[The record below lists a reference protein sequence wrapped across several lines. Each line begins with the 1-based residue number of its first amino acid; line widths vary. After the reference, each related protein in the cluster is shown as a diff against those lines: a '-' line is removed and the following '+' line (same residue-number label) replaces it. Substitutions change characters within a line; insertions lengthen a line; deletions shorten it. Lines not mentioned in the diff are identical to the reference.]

1 MMDVPASHRSA
12 AVETEALER
21 EALRQRCLLEAVF
34 AAQPQLAPTAMLAM
48 RQDRA
53 QWRAGLAAYR
63 ANALAHAT
71 NALRAQ
77 FPTVHAMLGS
87 ESFDA
92 VCIRHWRSRPP
103 RQGDLAWAGTDFPQT
118 VCDHE
123 DLRPW
128 PWLGD
133 CARLD
138 LALWAVLFE
147 PPAALEKADLDRL
160 ITNDPQRLRM
170 QLAPG
175 NRLIASAWPIVT
187 LWQMHR
193 EAEPDRAALEAALQ
207 QCGETAWVWREG
219 LQAQCVALGPT
230 HAQWLRALQV
240 HPTLKAALDATP
252 EDFDAIA
259 WLQAAVRHG
268 WLQAVSAIGPV
279 AS

>member
-1 MMDVPASHRSA
+1 MARRLRTTGSGAVGGAVRAAGRS
-12 AVETEALER
+12 
-21 EALRQRCLLEAVF
+21 
-34 AAQPQLAPTAMLAM
+34 
-48 RQDRA
+48 
-53 QWRAGLAAYR
+53 
-63 ANALAHAT
+63 
-71 NALRAQ
+71 
-77 FPTVHAMLGS
+77 
-87 ESFDA
+87 
-92 VCIRHWRSRPP
+92 
-103 RQGDLAWAGTDFPQT
+103 
-118 VCDHE
+118 
-123 DLRPW
+123 
-128 PWLGD
+128 
-133 CARLD
+133 
-138 LALWAVLFE
+138 
-147 PPAALEKADLDRL
+147 LEKADLERL
-160 ITNDPQRLRM
+160 ITDDPQRLRM

-175 NRLIASAWPIVT
+175 SRLIASAWPIVT